1 MAEKEWKGKEKEGE
15 KEIGMIKRVKALRMS
30 FIFLVR
36 FPVGNGMIPAVKEQF
51 PIEINK
57 ESRKYLSKFPSFL

>member
-1 MAEKEWKGKEKEGE
+1 
-15 KEIGMIKRVKALRMS
+15 MS
-30 FIFLVR
+30 FIFLFR
-36 FPVGNGMIPAVKEQF
+36 FPVGNGTVPVAKELF

>member
-1 MAEKEWKGKEKEGE
+1 
-15 KEIGMIKRVKALRMS
+15 MS
-30 FIFLVR
+30 FIFLFR

>member
-1 MAEKEWKGKEKEGE
+1 
-15 KEIGMIKRVKALRMS
+15 MS
-30 FIFLVR
+30 FIFLFR
-36 FPVGNGMIPAVKEQF
+36 FPVGNGTIPAVKEQF